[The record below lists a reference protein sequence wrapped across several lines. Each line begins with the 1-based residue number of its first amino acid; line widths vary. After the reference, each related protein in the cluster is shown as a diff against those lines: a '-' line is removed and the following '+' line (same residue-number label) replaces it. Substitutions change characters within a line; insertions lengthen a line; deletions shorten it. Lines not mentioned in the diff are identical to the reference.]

1 MIVKYNLF
9 VRYALT
15 CVVSILSLPFLMGSR
30 DLVYANTCGN
40 VVNYCTAGPCSCTD
54 VGASDGC
61 TGECVWCTDC
71 GSLGCP
77 SPQCDIVDSHGNVIG
92 CNEGAS
98 KCLGT
103 GSYYQCPGY
112 LDPCRN
118 TSGCTPNPTTNPEDP
133 GNDPTPE
140 PTHSEC
146 IGSSCTTVTGAG
158 SDQCATSADCTILYA
173 ATGTVILGSATWN
186 GTSCVSGTGS
196 GVLPGANSYIRL
208 NSTGSSPID
217 SNGAFSAV
225 ASGGTNVF
233 TLVQTDSTYVPN
245 CPPSGIYSQN
255 VTGDVAGLDFYVT
268 TQQVSWWQTRGGNVG
283 ANGGSITS
291 NIPGTCTGA
300 CKPYVSLYDALLTS
314 QSNGLVW
321 MNALT
326 GSFGV
331 AGNNFSE
338 GTDYKAYNASMST
351 LSKRE
356 GYDYFYRLFE
366 MGLNPTED
374 SALSGS
380 EANMAKPDSTLQ
392 APTNGRAYF
401 VRAGDGTGSV
411 TINTAWDLTP
421 GESIVVFVDGDL
433 VVNQPITTAV
443 GDFLAFVVSGDI
455 TFNVGNGA
463 PSLITPN
470 VQGVFVADGQIVTSA
485 DTEQFVG
492 QGIFVGWGGVD
503 MNRDY
508 GDATSNTNPS
518 EFFSYRPDF
527 VTNAPAQM
535 KRPVIRWEEV
545 AP

>member
-1 MIVKYNLF
+1 MSKAVKYSLITFFLF
-9 VRYALT
+9 FVVLFLIFSSEVNAAT
-15 CVVSILSLPFLMGSR
+15 CSGAS
-30 DLVYANTCGN
+30 
-40 VVNYCTAGPCSCTD
+40 YCTASACSCTEAGD
-54 VGASDGC
+54 PGGCICSAQDCRPCGDAWLPCPQTCVRDAHGVLQCTTNVGAQVC
-61 TGECVWCTDC
+61 TNNPAMN
-71 GSLGCP
+71 SCP
-77 SPQCDIVDSHGNVIG
+77 
-92 CNEGAS
+92 
-98 KCLGT
+98 
-103 GSYYQCPGY
+103 YYI
-112 LDPCRN
+112 DPCCN
-118 TSGCTPNPTTNPEDP
+118 TSGCTSTPISEPDPDP
-133 GNDPTPE
+133 GSDPTPE

-158 SDQCATSADCTILYA
+158 ADQCTTSADCTISYA
-173 ATGTVILGSATWN
+173 VTGSVILGSATWN

-196 GVLPGANSYIRL
+196 GVLPGANSYIRV
-208 NSTGSSPID
+208 NSTGSSPIAA
-217 SNGAFSAV
+217 NGTFSTV

-233 TLVQTDSTYVPN
+233 TLVPTDSTYVPN

-300 CKPYVSLYDALLTS
+300 CKPYLSLYDALLTS
-314 QSNGLVW
+314 QSNGLIW

-338 GTDYKAYNASMST
+338 GTDYKAYNASVST
-351 LSKRE
+351 LTKRE

-374 SALSGS
+374 SVLSGS
-380 EANMAKPDSTLQ
+380 ESNMAKPDSTLQ

-433 VVNQPITTAV
+433 IINQSITTAV
-443 GDFLAFVVSGDI
+443 GDFLAFIVSGDI
-455 TFNVGNGA
+455 TFNVGNAA
-463 PSLITPN
+463 PSLVTPN

-508 GDATSNTNPS
+508 GDTTSNTNPS